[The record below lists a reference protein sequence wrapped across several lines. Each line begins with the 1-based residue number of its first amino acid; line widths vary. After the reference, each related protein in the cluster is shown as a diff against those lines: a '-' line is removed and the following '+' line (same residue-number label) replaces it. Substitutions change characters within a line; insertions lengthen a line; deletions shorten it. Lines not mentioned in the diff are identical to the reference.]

1 MLFPWFVILVLTCF
15 NLTRSDPQFYDPSEC
30 ESDSSYP
37 GSRYTCKS
45 HHKSCS
51 TFLVYRANQKFN
63 SISTISHLFQSDFDE
78 LLRVNNLSPS
88 SSDILVPGRE
98 VLVPVVCSCIDNFF
112 QANFSYMVPANT
124 TLSDVAC
131 DVFEGLVKFSTLLM
145 TNPSQEN
152 GTKVGTEI
160 YLPLRCACPDNFSN
174 NDEIMYLITYPLVEG
189 DGLNLL
195 SKKFGVSPMDIWTA
209 NQFEP
214 FPTVYPNTT
223 ILIPLKNHPIIDFV
237 IPDSPPPVPGFL
249 PTATVEHSSVI
260 KLKKLYILVSV
271 IGFFLI
277 VTALGLCLWYAKTFY
292 KRKIHTLLS
301 FNTRSSPLSCSTLR
315 SSPKSGNSCL
325 SPDLLVGVKYSL
337 KHYSMEELGRATD
350 DFSDANKI
358 GDTAHKASIDN
369 TDMMIKQMR
378 FDDTRKTID
387 VHTKINHINIVNL
400 VGACYG
406 DTDLSCSYLI
416 FELPSN
422 GCLRK
427 WLSDSAS
434 SLPWHRRIQIA
445 FDIAT
450 ALHYLHYCIFPSYA
464 HMNVNSRN
472 IFVTEKWRAKLT
484 NIRTD
489 ISVGE
494 SSERADIFEYGIVL
508 LELIS
513 GREDKKDGKMLKDCI
528 GFLGGDD
535 SDQSEGS
542 CFEKLRS
549 FMDPSLK
556 EDYPLAEALCLAVLA
571 KACVEDDPL
580 HRPSMD
586 DVHKVIVRLV

>member
-1 MLFPWFVILVLTCF
+1 MLFPWFIILMLTCF
-15 NLTRSDPQFYDPSEC
+15 NLTRSDPQFYDSSDC
-30 ESDSSYP
+30 SSDSSYP

-51 TFLVYRANQKFN
+51 TFLVYKANQNFN
-63 SISTISHLFQSDFDE
+63 SISTISRLFQSDFHE
-78 LLRVNNLSPS
+78 LLRLNNLSPS
-88 SSDILVPGRE
+88 SDILVSGRE
-98 VLVPVVCSCIDNFF
+98 VLVPVICSCIHNFF
-112 QANFSYMVPANT
+112 QANLSYIVPENT
-124 TLSDVAC
+124 TLSDIAC
-131 DVFEGLVKFSTLLM
+131 DVFEALVKFSTLLA
-145 TNPSQEN
+145 SQGN
-152 GTKVGTEI
+152 GTEI
-160 YLPLRCACPDNFSN
+160 HLPLKCACPDT
-174 NDEIMYLITYPLVEG
+174 NDEVMYLITYPLVEG
-189 DGLNLL
+189 DGFNLL

-209 NQFEP
+209 NHFDP

-223 ILIPLKNHPIIDFV
+223 ILIPLKNRPVIDFV
-237 IPDSPPPVPGFL
+237 IPDSPPPAPGFL
-249 PTATVEHSSVI
+249 PTITVENSI
-260 KLKKLYILVSV
+260 MKLKKLYILVSV
-271 IGFFLI
+271 IGFCLI
-277 VTALGLCLWYAKTFY
+277 VTALVLCLWYAKTLY
-292 KRKIHTLLS
+292 KRKIHTLMS

-337 KHYSMEELGRATD
+337 KHYSMEELRKATN
-350 DFSDANKI
+350 DFSEANKI
-358 GDTAHKASIDN
+358 GDRAYKATSLIDN

-378 FDDTRKTID
+378 FEDTRKMID

-400 VGACYG
+400 LGACYG
-406 DTDLSCSYLI
+406 DNNLSCSYLA

-427 WLSDSAS
+427 CLSDSTS

-450 ALHYLHYCIFPSYA
+450 ALHYLHNCIFPSYA
-464 HMNVNSRN
+464 HMDVNSRN
-472 IFVTEKWRAKLT
+472 ILITEKWRAKLT
-484 NIRTD
+484 NIRAD
-489 ISVGE
+489 IVGE
-494 SSERADIFEYGIVL
+494 SSERVDVFEYGVVL
-508 LELIS
+508 LELMS
-513 GREDKKDGKMLKDCI
+513 GREDKKDGKLLKDCV

-535 SDQSEGS
+535 SEGS
-542 CFEKLRS
+542 CFEKLRI

-556 EDYPLAEALCLAVLA
+556 EDYPLAEALCLGVLA